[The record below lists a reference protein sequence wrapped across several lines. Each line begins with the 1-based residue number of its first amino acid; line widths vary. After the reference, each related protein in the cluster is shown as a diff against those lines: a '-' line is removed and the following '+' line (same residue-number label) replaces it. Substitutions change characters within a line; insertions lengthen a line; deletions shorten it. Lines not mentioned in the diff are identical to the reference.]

1 VQRTIIIRKDRGVVY
16 RLKDN
21 ALKISH
27 GYEIIDP
34 DRPFQMGLFGVKEP
48 SVKFL
53 HPDEVDWRAKRRSNP
68 MTAGCAVDPDTVP
81 RMARWCWK
89 EMDRVPDVDMTHNT
103 TMLSERVRDVMERF
117 EPGVHQFLP
126 VDIYLTPFKAGD
138 VPVVRSYWLVVGQYF
153 DAVSA
158 EHTHQPRVVITHP
171 DGRTEPG
178 LWDFTGT
185 LTKQPKSDAPVIFD
199 RAAIAGRHL
208 WVDRSFVDGEHPFMS
223 DELGSVLREMDLY
236 GAQLQH
242 FDEI

>member
-1 VQRTIIIRKDRGVVY
+1 VVY

-21 ALKISH
+21 GLKVSH

-34 DRPFQMGLFGVKEP
+34 DRPWQPGAFDIQEP

-53 HPDEVDWRAKRRSNP
+53 HPDEVDWRAKRSFNP
-68 MTAGCAVDPDTVP
+68 MTVGCAVDPGTVP
-81 RMARWCWK
+81 RMVRWCDK
-89 EMDRVPDVDMTHNT
+89 QMDRVIDVDMTHNT
-103 TMLSERVRDVMERF
+103 MLVSERVRDVMERF

-126 VDIYLTPFKAGD
+126 VDIYLSPFEAGD
-138 VPVVRSYWLVVGQYF
+138 VPVARSYWLVVGQYF

-178 LWDFTGT
+178 LWDFSGT

-199 RAAIAGRHL
+199 RGAIAGRHL
-208 WVDRSFVDGEHPFMS
+208 WIDRNFTKGEHPFMS
-223 DELGSVLREMDLY
+223 DALGSVLREMDLY
-236 GAQLQH
+236 GARFQH